1 MDTLDQRCF
10 AIYSLPGST
19 ANLNALNLLLVL
31 KPTVLRHQL
40 HLLAG
45 QFRPLSA
52 DIMPSWASRPTAVRL
67 PALGRE
73 TGARAGACIFPAC
86 RFHVFLSHLSPG
98 WVNLALD
105 PIRYWSFR
113 SSTRPPLSP
122 SLGWLSSWWWHLVW
136 EMLVILLSA
145 WWTRSKEIFHFVL
158 FMWGTSTSS
167 ARTSL
172 FKSSIS
178 RTIFSSVLSIV

>member
-1 MDTLDQRCF
+1 MRALFPINHQECFFLCYAFLSHDKIGDITALSQHADEIYQSSLTSSSISNSVDTVDQRCF

-73 TGARAGACIFPAC
+73 TGALAGACSFLAC
-86 RFHVFLSHLSPG
+86 WFHTFLSHLSPG
-98 WVNLALD
+98 
-105 PIRYWSFR
+105 
-113 SSTRPPLSP
+113 
-122 SLGWLSSWWWHLVW
+122 
-136 EMLVILLSA
+136 
-145 WWTRSKEIFHFVL
+145 
-158 FMWGTSTSS
+158 
-167 ARTSL
+167 
-172 FKSSIS
+172 
-178 RTIFSSVLSIV
+178 